1 MKNILSLFFTISL
14 TLSACETATTQ
25 PGPPAQTGTPT
36 VTPTATQ
43 TPTALTVTSI
53 PTFFHP
59 FPTITPDAAAVSIA
73 NQLGG
78 FSALISPNEDWV
90 AVTYPGR
97 LKIIQLNQ
105 QNEFEI
111 TCQSFINCEFIEP
124 IGWLPNSEILYFA
137 SLTTG
142 EKQAPFDL
150 FTGLARF
157 NVQSQKFE
165 KVVEDSS
172 YDLKYSASLSP
183 NGAYFAYGE
192 TSNST
197 PRLKILDA
205 RTLDEILTDQVD
217 GGLFIGNFLWS
228 KSSDEVFFISII
240 NCESSIYHL
249 ELRINILSKLVDKD
263 PSCIELLFEN
273 EEHQIALSKS
283 NYYPHSKSYWYF
295 NLIKNEFM
303 QITPTP

>member
-1 MKNILSLFFTISL
+1 MKKLLSHFFAISL
-14 TLSACETATTQ
+14 TLSACRTVSTQ
-25 PGPPAQTGTPT
+25 PAPPTQTGTPT
-36 VTPTATQ
+36 VTPPATQ

-97 LKIIQLNQ
+97 LKITQLNQ
-105 QNEFEI
+105 QKEFEI

-137 SLTTG
+137 SLVTG
-142 EKQAPFDL
+142 EKQTPFDL

-157 NVQSQKFE
+157 DIQSQKFE
-165 KVVEDSS
+165 KVAKDSS
-172 YDLKYSASLSP
+172 SDLKYSASLSP
-183 NGAYFAYGE
+183 NGVYFAYGE
-192 TSNST
+192 TTDPT

-205 RTLDEILTDQVD
+205 RTLKEVLTNQVD
-217 GGLFIGNFLWS
+217 DGLFAGNFLWS

-249 ELRINILSKLVDKD
+249 ELKTNILSKLVDKD

-273 EEHQIALSKS
+273 EEYQIALSKS